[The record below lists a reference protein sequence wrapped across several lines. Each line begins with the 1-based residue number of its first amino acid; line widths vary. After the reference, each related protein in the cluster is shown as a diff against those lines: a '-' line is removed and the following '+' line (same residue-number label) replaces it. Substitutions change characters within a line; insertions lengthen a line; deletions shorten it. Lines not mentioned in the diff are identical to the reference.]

1 MLPLIILAAIMAVV
15 FYVYQLSRHV
25 LLGFFSLLAVELLSF
40 TFGTSQGLLAGF
52 HLDPMDFIGICLLLA
67 GCIRTARNMNRLHVS
82 RLLALVYIALL
93 TVSIV
98 HGLVTY
104 DLKSV
109 ANESRS
115 LVPSVTGMLY
125 FLTAPTDAKSMR
137 RYTWLYL
144 SFGIALCIV
153 AILATVGL
161 NVGSSAWAGGDLQTE
176 QAAEGRALP
185 SGAAAGIA
193 TCVFLSLGL
202 GRSPK
207 QQWLSKLMPT
217 IFLVFAIYLRHRTIW
232 IMLAVAIA
240 VLPFVD
246 GKLFRRLLPTIAIGF
261 VLLAGFVV
269 YGQALQGGVDVNQFS
284 DSAQNEG
291 TILWRIDSW
300 KDLVLGEEQTLQSVL
315 IGKSAGS
322 GFHRLDLAT
331 GRSIDVAPHNEYIT
345 RYLRT
350 GVIGAVCVMF
360 FLIRPIKRLRALGRS
375 DKMAVYPSVASWTIS
390 VFMIAVYGVT
400 YGIDAHSFALVGICN
415 ALISSREPTLT
426 GADRATSVWSL
437 SMNSGSTIG

>member
-153 AILATVGL
+153 A
-161 NVGSSAWAGGDLQTE
+161 
-176 QAAEGRALP
+176 
-185 SGAAAGIA
+185 A
-193 TCVFLSLGL
+193 TCKRNKQLKVGHFRQVQQRESPRAFFYRWAWGEVRSNNGYLSLCL
-202 GRSPK
+202 QFFWSSP
-207 QQWLSKLMPT
+207 
-217 IFLVFAIYLRHRTIW
+217 
-232 IMLAVAIA
+232 
-240 VLPFVD
+240 
-246 GKLFRRLLPTIAIGF
+246 
-261 VLLAGFVV
+261 
-269 YGQALQGGVDVNQFS
+269 
-284 DSAQNEG
+284 
-291 TILWRIDSW
+291 
-300 KDLVLGEEQTLQSVL
+300 
-315 IGKSAGS
+315 
-322 GFHRLDLAT
+322 
-331 GRSIDVAPHNEYIT
+331 SI
-345 RYLRT
+345 
-350 GVIGAVCVMF
+350 
-360 FLIRPIKRLRALGRS
+360 
-375 DKMAVYPSVASWTIS
+375 
-390 VFMIAVYGVT
+390 
-400 YGIDAHSFALVGICN
+400 
-415 ALISSREPTLT
+415 
-426 GADRATSVWSL
+426 
-437 SMNSGSTIG
+437 

>member
-1 MLPLIILAAIMAVV
+1 
-15 FYVYQLSRHV
+15 
-25 LLGFFSLLAVELLSF
+25 
-40 TFGTSQGLLAGF
+40 
-52 HLDPMDFIGICLLLA
+52 
-67 GCIRTARNMNRLHVS
+67 
-82 RLLALVYIALL
+82 
-93 TVSIV
+93 
-98 HGLVTY
+98 
-104 DLKSV
+104 
-109 ANESRS
+109 
-115 LVPSVTGMLY
+115 
-125 FLTAPTDAKSMR
+125 
-137 RYTWLYL
+137 
-144 SFGIALCIV
+144 
-153 AILATVGL
+153 
-161 NVGSSAWAGGDLQTE
+161 
-176 QAAEGRALP
+176 
-185 SGAAAGIA
+185 
-193 TCVFLSLGL
+193 
-202 GRSPK
+202 
-207 QQWLSKLMPT
+207 
-217 IFLVFAIYLRHRTIW
+217 
-232 IMLAVAIA
+232 MLAVAIA